1 MPPPS
6 LTALASSLRTSTE
19 CFGPTLALLVGTPS
33 SPDSA
38 NVCEFLPLSRD
49 WPHTA
54 WQIVKVNYALWRPS
68 TTPSPFISPE
78 STPVQHRLAALT
90 LTSLFLSPVLEAYRS
105 GVAFAKTPGFMQ
117 QAVTR
122 AEYLE
127 MGSNASRR
135 KFRDWKP
142 APVETNKAPEQ
153 SSRKGPARSQRMDRE
168 ESPPLARKPSRG
180 RGRGRATTTRR

>member
-49 WPHTA
+49 WSRAA
-54 WQIVKVNYALWRPS
+54 WQIVKVNYAHWRPS
-68 TTPSPFISPE
+68 IASSPFRAQKSTHIQYRLATRALTPSS
-78 STPVQHRLAALT
+78 S
-90 LTSLFLSPVLEAYRS
+90 SPVLEVYRS
-105 GVAFAKTPGFMQ
+105 GIAFAKKPAFTQ

-142 APVETNKAPEQ
+142 PPVDLSKGPEQ
-153 SSRKGPARSQRMDRE
+153 SSRKGPARPQRTERE